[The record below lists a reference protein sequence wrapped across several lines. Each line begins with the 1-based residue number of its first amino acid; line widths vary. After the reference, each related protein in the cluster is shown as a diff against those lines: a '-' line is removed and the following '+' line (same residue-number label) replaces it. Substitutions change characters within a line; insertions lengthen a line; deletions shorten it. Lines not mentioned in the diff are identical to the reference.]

1 MRHLVLSGLAIAA
14 VLATPFMIAAPA
26 AAGEAQAAVLGP
38 SGLPLPRFVSLK
50 ASQAN
55 LRIGPGTTYP
65 VDWTYVKRGL
75 PLEIIQ
81 EYDTWRRVRDAD
93 GTEGWVSQGL
103 LSGRRTVVA
112 APWDAGTGALLD
124 LMAKPGEGAGRLA
137 QVEPGA
143 MGDVIACGGQW
154 CHVNFS
160 GTKGWMEQARLWGVY
175 PGEKVED

>member
-1 MRHLVLSGLAIAA
+1 M
-14 VLATPFMIAAPA
+14 
-26 AAGEAQAAVLGP
+26 
-38 SGLPLPRFVSLK
+38 
-50 ASQAN
+50 
-55 LRIGPGTTYP
+55 
-65 VDWTYVKRGL
+65 KRGL

-124 LMAKPGEGAGRLA
+124 LMAKPGEDASRLA
-137 QVEPGA
+137 RVEPGA